1 MAYASG
7 KYAYSICDRCGFRY
21 RYLDMR
27 TEWDHTRVCP
37 ECYEPK
43 HPQLDPVHPPN
54 DAEALWQARPD
65 VPLPQAQLGRVTT
78 RNPSD
83 TVIATKGTNM
93 MRFRDDPNIG
103 SAFSGNIGQTALGT
117 LEISVNEPVSPDATS
132 ELSGVAS
139 TGSVDSLTTSVSDD
153 IATPTGL
160 AGTGSVGSLT
170 VTGATSVTSYTVTV
184 ASYLGS
190 NFFYIDGSRAA
201 TLNLTE
207 GQTYRF
213 DQSDSSNSN
222 HPLRISTTSDGTHGG
237 GSAYT
242 TGVTTNGTPGSSGA
256 YTQITVAS
264 GAPTLYY
271 YCANH
276 SGMGGQINT

>member
-83 TVIATKGTNM
+83 AVIATKGTNM

-103 SAFSGNIGQTALGT
+103 SAFSGEVGQTAVGELK
-117 LEISVNEPVSPDATS
+117 VSI
-132 ELSGVAS
+132 E
-139 TGSVDSLTTSVSDD
+139 
-153 IATPTGL
+153 
-160 AGTGSVGSLT
+160 
-170 VTGATSVTSYTVTV
+170 
-184 ASYLGS
+184 
-190 NFFYIDGSRAA
+190 
-201 TLNLTE
+201 
-207 GQTYRF
+207 
-213 DQSDSSNSN
+213 
-222 HPLRISTTSDGTHGG
+222 
-237 GSAYT
+237 
-242 TGVTTNGTPGSSGA
+242 
-256 YTQITVAS
+256 
-264 GAPTLYY
+264 
-271 YCANH
+271 
-276 SGMGGQINT
+276 